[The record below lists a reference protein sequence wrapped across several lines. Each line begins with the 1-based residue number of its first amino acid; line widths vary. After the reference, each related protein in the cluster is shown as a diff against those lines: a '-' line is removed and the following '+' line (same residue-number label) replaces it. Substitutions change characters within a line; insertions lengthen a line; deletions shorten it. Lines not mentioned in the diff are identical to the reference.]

1 MAAVLSLLVSSGTEL
16 AVTVI
21 GMAVSPS
28 KRRDRETCPASSRAA
43 YTGLLYRTVTSGGGG
58 EGREGKGKGEPRG
71 RRGEGGY
78 VS

>member
-16 AVTVI
+16 AVTVM

-28 KRRDRETCPASSRAA
+28 KRRDRVTCPASSRAA
-43 YTGLLYRTVTSGGGG
+43 YTGSLYCTVTSGGG
-58 EGREGKGKGEPRG
+58 REGEEGERERG
-71 RRGEGGY
+71 AEGEERGGRY